1 MLRYLKNIPTAV
13 IHILVWIFFL
23 AISASQIYMR
33 IGIIPLDF
41 ILRSCILIAA
51 FYLNYNLLVPYLLL
65 NKKTLLFF
73 VVLLSFALFFMFIM
87 ETILP
92 KPNIPRPYT
101 LGLNPKHNIRFPKNP
116 APFMLNF
123 RGIFSSA
130 GMLLL
135 IFALSTSIRLGIEW
149 FKSEKEKM
157 VIESQKV
164 NSELSFLKA
173 QLNPHFLF
181 NSLNSIYSLA
191 HKQSKNTTGAIVILS
206 DLMRYMIYEASKD
219 VVPLEKEI
227 EYIKNYISLQL
238 LRLKDSSNVK
248 VNIHGDLNYNIEP
261 MLLISFIE
269 NAFKYGTDFK
279 GRTHIQIKINI
290 EDEHLKLY
298 VFNTVSHQQ
307 PKTSDSGI
315 GLKNI
320 KNRLKLLYP
329 NQHTIDI
336 NQDKDSYKVTLM
348 LKLKK
353 K

>member
-1 MLRYLKNIPTAV
+1 MLRYLKNIPTYI

-23 AISASQIYMR
+23 AISASQIYFK
-33 IGIIPLDF
+33 IGTIPLDF
-41 ILRSCILIAA
+41 FLRSGILIIA
-51 FYLNYNLLVPYLLL
+51 FYLNYSLLVPHLLL

-73 VVLLSFALFFMFIM
+73 VVLFSFVLFFMFAM
-87 ETILP
+87 ETLIP
-92 KPNIPRPYT
+92 RPNIPHPGALSPNQRPY
-101 LGLNPKHNIRFPKNP
+101 IRLPQKP
-116 APFMLNF
+116 SPFILNF
-123 RGIFSSA
+123 RGLFPSA
-130 GMLLL
+130 GVLLL
-135 IFALSTSIRLGIEW
+135 IFALSTSIKLGIEW

-157 VIESQKV
+157 IIESQKV
-164 NSELSFLKA
+164 SSELSFLKA

-191 HKQSKNTTGAIVILS
+191 HKQSENTTSAIVILS
-206 DLMRYMIYEASKD
+206 DLMRYMIYEANKD
-219 VVPLEKEI
+219 LVPLEKEI

-248 VNIHGDLNYNIEP
+248 VNIHGDLSYSIEP

-279 GRTHIQIKINI
+279 GRTHIQIKISI
-290 EDEHLKLY
+290 EDNHLKLY

-307 PKTSDSGI
+307 PKTSDSGV
-315 GLKNI
+315 GLNNI

-329 NQHTIDI
+329 NRHTIDI
-336 NQDKDSYKVTLM
+336 KQEKDSYEVTLI

-353 K
+353 